1 MSDVKWI
8 KISTDIFDNRKI
20 KQIEHM
26 PEGDALI
33 VIWFKLLILAGDTND
48 GGQVYLTQEIPYTE
62 PLLANQFNRPLPLI
76 QLALR
81 TFEQFNMI
89 EIIDDIIHISNWEKY
104 QNIDGMERIREQ
116 TKLRTRAWRE
126 RKALCDATVTSQV
139 TECDGDVTEQ
149 NKNKIENKNNIVSKD
164 TPSSPSAE
172 DEFEV
177 DEDEE
182 LNSLLQS
189 VVKKHEPSV
198 LTKTQKDRFEKFW
211 NLYPKK
217 QNRKEAE
224 KAWKKID
231 PSPEETNSILCGLK
245 RSIEKDSRFRE
256 KQFTPLPATWLN
268 AGGWEDEFA
277 DEEEFDHLEYRKDNI
292 GFLVAVPKKKGID
305 GDHSFDADDF
315 LQAATRRRKK

>member
-1 MSDVKWI
+1 MTDVKWI
-8 KISTDIFDNRKI
+8 KIVTDIFDDEKMLLI
-20 KQIEHM
+20 DSY
-26 PEGDALI
+26 PERDAII
-33 VIWFKLLILAGDTND
+33 VIWFKLLCLAGKQNNGGVFMIND
-48 GGQVYLTQEIPYTE
+48 RIPYTDE
-62 PLLANQFNRPLPLI
+62 MLSVIFRRPVNTI
-76 QLALR
+76 RLALSV
-81 TFEQFNMI
+81 FEQYGMI
-89 EIIDDIIHISNWEKY
+89 EIIDNVITIPNWEKH
-104 QNIDGMERIREQ
+104 QSLEELERKKENRSERNKRYYEKKKQALIESKDNKTSYKTDEDTDLRCLKTPLDKIRE
-116 TKLRTRAWRE
+116 
-126 RKALCDATVTSQV
+126 D
-139 TECDGDVTEQ
+139 
-149 NKNKIENKNNIVSKD
+149 KNNIVPKG

-231 PSPEETNSILCGLK
+231 PSPEETNSILCGLQ

-277 DEEEFDHLEYRKDNI
+277 DEE
-292 GFLVAVPKKKGID
+292 PKPRAKNKPMENP
-305 GDHSFDADDF
+305 GDTYGSFDVDEF
-315 LQAATRRRKK
+315 LQAATRRRNK

>member
-116 TKLRTRAWRE
+116 NRIRKARFDE
-126 RKALCDATVTSQV
+126 RKRIERDSNVTVTLPV
-139 TECDGDVTEQ
+139 TQCNATDIDKEEELD
-149 NKNKIENKNNIVSKD
+149 NIVSKD

-231 PSPEETNSILCGLK
+231 PSPEETNSILCGLQ

-277 DEEEFDHLEYRKDNI
+277 DEE
-292 GFLVAVPKKKGID
+292 PKPRAKNKPMENP
-305 GDHSFDADDF
+305 GDTYGSFDVDDF